1 MAFAF
6 ILGACSSESVM
17 GPGPSSPPSKA
28 QGSPDSTKSDPT
40 KPDSTTTDSSSTHP
54 SPSPQAGYFAAPAG
68 SSSGDGSRLNPWD
81 LATALADTKKIL
93 QPGDTLWLLGG
104 TYRGSFTSKLSGVAG
119 KPIVVRQLPGQ
130 RAVLDAAGAP
140 GSGLEVRGD
149 HSTFWGFE
157 VTNSNPSRVSASTG
171 NHDRPNAVVN
181 NASNTKYI
189 HLTIHDGGVAFY
201 SYPST
206 RDVEV
211 YGTIAYNNGWQG
223 PDRGHGHALYV
234 KSNFGPVVLRD
245 NVLFNQFGYGV
256 HLYSNAG
263 SGQLIN
269 IRLEGNI
276 AFNNGTSAVG
286 STSANILVGGAA
298 YADNVVLENN
308 YTYFAPGLAGTNVKL
323 GYGTYQN
330 GAIRAAGN
338 YFVGGGTVLELGY
351 WSTADLRQNTFAGT
365 AAMYSLRNP
374 QTGGIL
380 LEDNHAYRDPASTAW
395 WLGGASHTWA
405 SWRIASGLGGSDS
418 VRAGAPTSALVRVR
432 ARSYEPGRASILVY
446 NWDRSGSAQVD
457 LTGVVPPGSP
467 FVVHNVQDL
476 FGAPVASGTFGGGAV
491 TLPLSGVPPPAPTGM
506 ASSPSPGTGTEFHVF
521 VVSVTQ

>member
-1 MAFAF
+1 
-6 ILGACSSESVM
+6 M
-17 GPGPSSPPSKA
+17 GPGPSKTPSKS
-28 QGSPDSTKSDPT
+28 QGSPDSTKSDPS
-40 KPDSTTTDSSSTHP
+40 KPDSTTTDSSSNP
-54 SPSPQAGYFAAPAG
+54 SPSPRVGYFAAPGG
-68 SSSGDGSRLNPWD
+68 SSSGDGSRVNPWD
-81 LATALADTKKIL
+81 LTTALADTRKII

-104 TYRGSFTSKLSGVAG
+104 TYLGTFTSKLSGVAG
-119 KPIVVRQLPGQ
+119 KPIVVRQLPGA

-140 GSGLEVRGD
+140 GSALEVRGD
-149 HSTFWGFE
+149 HSIFWGFE
-157 VTNSNPSRVSASTG
+157 VTNSHPSRVSASTG

-206 RDVEV
+206 HAVEV
-211 YGTIAYNNGWQG
+211 YGIIAYNNGWQG

-286 STSANILVGGAA
+286 SASANILVGGAA
-298 YADNVVLENN
+298 YADNVVLRDN
-308 YTYFAPGLAGTNVKL
+308 YTYFTPGIAGTNVKL

-330 GAIRAAGN
+330 GAISASGN
-338 YFVGGGTVLELGY
+338 YFVGGGTVLEVGH
-351 WSTADLRQNTFAGT
+351 WNTVALRENTFAG
-365 AAMYSLRNP
+365 AATMYALQNP
-374 QTGGIL
+374 QTGGVL
-380 LEDNHAYRDPASTAW
+380 LEDNKVYRDPASAAW
-395 WLGGASHTWA
+395 QLGGAPHTWA
-405 SWRIASGLGGSDS
+405 SWQIASGLGGSDS
-418 VRAGAPTSALVRVR
+418 VRAGAPASALVRVR
-432 ARSYEPGRASILVY
+432 GSSYEPGRATILVY
-446 NWDRSGSAQVD
+446 NWDGSGSVPVD
-457 LTGVVPPGSP
+457 LTGIVPHGAS

-476 FGAPVASGTFGGGAV
+476 FGAPVASGAFGGGAV
-491 TLPLSGVPPPAPTGM
+491 MLPLSGVPPPAPTGM
-506 ASSPSPGTGTEFHVF
+506 ASSPSPGTGTGFHVF